1 MELLV
6 NQENLV
12 GTDCAEYDLILVGD
26 MLYDSV
32 FSEAITTWLLKLHS
46 CHKTVLVGDPGRG
59 PISKSDSTLL
69 GKSLCHL
76 AKYELDSL
84 TKEDNNGFHQAHV
97 FTFF

>member
-1 MELLV
+1 MVEE
-6 NQENLV
+6 ENLV

-32 FSEAITTWLLKLHS
+32 LSEEITSWLLKLHS
-46 CHKTVLVGDPGRG
+46 CRKAVLVGDPGRG
-59 PISKSDSTLL
+59 PITSDSTLL
-69 GKSLCHL
+69 GNSLCHL